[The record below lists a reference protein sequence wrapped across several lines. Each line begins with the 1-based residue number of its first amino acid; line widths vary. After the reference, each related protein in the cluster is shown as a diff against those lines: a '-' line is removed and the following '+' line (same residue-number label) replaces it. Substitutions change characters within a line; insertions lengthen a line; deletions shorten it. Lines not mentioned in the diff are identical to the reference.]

1 MNNITISLS
10 NIENQLLLFDGRLT
24 SIETC
29 LCNMYHVATT
39 PNPSFETSFDTST
52 TFSVSEFPT
61 DTNVSSPTEAFPVT
75 QFSKDTNLS
84 LIPAGEVV
92 VSRPRNQIQTPP
104 NSKRT
109 ATTTSISPLVL
120 RLPQATA
127 TNLKKIEARDRTQYL
142 RCGMDQLFT
151 QEEMA
156 ASNIDGK
163 RKKRKLDETRVYLLK
178 RKLKF
183 IIVWFL
189 VLEIP
194 CFSNNLN

>member
-10 NIENQLLLFDGRLT
+10 NIENQLLLFDGRLNST
-24 SIETC
+24 ETC
-29 LCNMYHVATT
+29 LCNMYHVSAT
-39 PNPSFETSFDTST
+39 PNPSFETSYDTST
-52 TFSVSEFPT
+52 TFSVSKFPP
-61 DTNVSSPTEAFPVT
+61 DTNVSSPTEAFPIT

-84 LIPAGEVV
+84 LIPAREVV
-92 VSRPRNQIQTPP
+92 VSGPRNKIQTPP

-109 ATTTSISPLVL
+109 ATTTSISPLVF
-120 RLPQATA
+120 RLPQETA

-151 QEEMA
+151 QEEIA

-163 RKKRKLDETRVYLLK
+163 RKKRKLDETRVDLLQC
-178 RKLKF
+178 KLKF
-183 IIVWFL
+183 TIVWFL
-189 VLEIP
+189 VLEIT

>member
-1 MNNITISLS
+1 MN
-10 NIENQLLLFDGRLT
+10 
-24 SIETC
+24 
-29 LCNMYHVATT
+29 
-39 PNPSFETSFDTST
+39 
-52 TFSVSEFPT
+52 FP

-84 LIPAGEVV
+84 LPAREVV

-109 ATTTSISPLVL
+109 ATTTSISPLVF
-120 RLPQATA
+120 RLPQETV
-127 TNLKKIEARDRTQYL
+127 TNFKKIEARDRTQYL

-163 RKKRKLDETRVYLLK
+163 RKKRKLDETRVDLLK

-194 CFSNNLN
+194 CFQTI